1 MSPVYNHFN
10 VYIVNQVRIY
20 SNKYNE
26 TENVSLFMFEQLQLR
41 HIRNSEILL
50 YPGYVPDPGVHY
62 RVFHYG
68 LEFKVGNWSFDKANW
83 RETDLVNTCWAH
95 FPGPPDP
102 STLDQTDKDAFA
114 RDLLSIECIRTLNEA
129 LYLHHKKRN
138 CSDPNSLTNSN
149 SEDETEAG
157 ISRKIGKLDESYTGK
172 DDQSTE
178 SSQESSEEAK
188 EDGIFSSL
196 RLWIIALW
204 VISGLV
210 FLVVIVSRFSGRKGK
225 GVRGKHHRIKRRTA
239 SYSGFVDRNGQEKY
253 VRDLDASL

>member
-1 MSPVYNHFN
+1 MYLIFF
-10 VYIVNQVRIY
+10 
-20 SNKYNE
+20 
-26 TENVSLFMFEQLQLR
+26 FMVKQLQLR

-83 RETDLVNTCWAH
+83 RETDLVNRCWAQ
-95 FPGPPDP
+95 FPAPPDP
-102 STLDQTDKDAFA
+102 STLDQTDKGGFA

-138 CSDPNSLTNSN
+138 CSDPNLLTNLN
-149 SEDETEAG
+149 SEDESETG
-157 ISRKIGKLDESYTGK
+157 VSWKIGKLDESYTGK
-172 DDQSTE
+172 GHLSTE
-178 SSQESSEEAK
+178 SSQESSVEAK

-196 RLWIIALW
+196 RSWIIALW

-210 FLVVIVSRFSGRKGK
+210 FLVVIISKFSGRKAK

-239 SYSGFVDRNGQEKY
+239 SYSVFVDRNGQEKY
-253 VRDLDASL
+253 VKDLDASL

>member
-1 MSPVYNHFN
+1 MNLIFF
-10 VYIVNQVRIY
+10 
-20 SNKYNE
+20 
-26 TENVSLFMFEQLQLR
+26 FMFKQLQLR
-41 HIRNSEILL
+41 HIRSSEILL
-50 YPGYVPDPGVHY
+50 YPGYAPDPGVHY

-83 RETDLVNTCWAH
+83 RETDLVNRCWAQ
-95 FPGPPDP
+95 FPAPPDP
-102 STLDQTDKDAFA
+102 STLDQSDKDGFA

-138 CSDPNSLTNSN
+138 CSDPNLLANPN
-149 SEDETEAG
+149 LDDESEVG
-157 ISRKIGKLDESYTGK
+157 VSRKIGKLDESYTGK
-172 DDQSTE
+172 EDHLSTD
-178 SSQESSEEAK
+178 SSQESSQAAK
-188 EDGIFSSL
+188 EDGIFGSL

-210 FLVVIVSRFSGRKGK
+210 FLVVIISKFSGRKAK